1 LLTKT
6 DCLAAR
12 KYASVRRLPDVSLKI
27 AIGGKGG
34 VGKTTVTA
42 LLARCLAL
50 NDNNKVIAIDADPVA
65 NLAAGLGIPED
76 KPITP
81 ISELTELIA
90 ERTGATP
97 GTMGGFFTLNPKVD
111 DIPERFS
118 LSKDGV
124 KLLVMGTV
132 QSGGSGCICPE
143 STILKALM
151 NHLVL
156 YRDDIVVMDM
166 EAGVEHLGRA
176 TSSSVDALIIVV
188 NPGAR
193 SRSAAEKIRKLGTDI
208 GIKNIIVLGNR
219 VNNLEDEEL
228 IRKSLPD
235 FEILGFLPEHEE
247 IVAADRAG
255 KRAFDDITTAPKE
268 LFDIVEK
275 LTAMKK

>member
-1 LLTKT
+1 
-6 DCLAAR
+6 
-12 KYASVRRLPDVSLKI
+12 VSLKI

-42 LLARCLAL
+42 LLARCLAT
-50 NDNNKVIAIDADPVA
+50 DTNNKVIAIDADPVA

-76 KPITP
+76 QPITP
-81 ISELTELIA
+81 ISQLTELIA
-90 ERTGATP
+90 ERTGAKP

-111 DIPERFS
+111 DIPDRFS
-118 LSKDGV
+118 RERDGV

-156 YRDDIVVMDM
+156 FRDDIVIMDM

-176 TSSSVDALIIVV
+176 TSASVDALIIVV

-193 SRSAAEKIRKLGTDI
+193 SRAAADKIRKLGRDI

-219 VNNLEDEEL
+219 VKGEEDREL
-228 IRKSLPD
+228 IRSSLAD
-235 FEILGFLPEHEE
+235 FEILGFLPEQEE
-247 IVAADRAG
+247 IVAADRGAR
-255 KRAFDDITTAPKE
+255 RAFEDIRDAPQE
-268 LFDIVEK
+268 LFDIVGQ

>member
-1 LLTKT
+1 
-6 DCLAAR
+6 
-12 KYASVRRLPDVSLKI
+12 VSLKI

-34 VGKTTVTA
+34 VGKTTVTS
-42 LLARCLAL
+42 LLARCLAA
-50 NDNNKVIAIDADPVA
+50 DKSNKVIAIDADPVA

-76 KPITP
+76 EPITP
-81 ISELTELIA
+81 ISQLTELIA

-111 DIPERFS
+111 DIPDRFS
-118 LSKDGV
+118 KTKDDV

-156 YRDDIVVMDM
+156 VRDDIVIMDM

-176 TSSSVDALIIVV
+176 TSASVDALIIVV

-193 SRSAAEKIRKLGTDI
+193 SRAAAEKIRKLGTDI
-208 GIKNIIVLGNR
+208 GIKKVLILGNR
-219 VNNLEDEEL
+219 VRGAEDEQL
-228 IRKSLPD
+228 IKESLPD
-235 FEILGFLPEHEE
+235 FEILGFLPEQNE
-247 IVAADRAG
+247 IVSSDRDG
-255 KRAFDDITTAPKE
+255 RRPYDDIRQGPEE
-268 LFDIVEK
+268 LFRIAEK
-275 LTAMKK
+275 LKAMSTK

>member
-1 LLTKT
+1 M
-6 DCLAAR
+6 
-12 KYASVRRLPDVSLKI
+12 SLKI

-42 LLARCLAL
+42 LLARCLARVH
-50 NDNNKVIAIDADPVA
+50 DNKVIAIDADPVA

-76 KPITP
+76 QPITP
-81 ISELTELIA
+81 IAELSDLIA
-90 ERTGATP
+90 ERTGAKP
-97 GTMGGFFTLNPKVD
+97 GTMGGFFSLNPKVD

-118 LSKDGV
+118 RERDGV

-156 YRDDIVVMDM
+156 YRDEVVLMDM

-176 TSSSVDALIIVV
+176 TSGSVDALVVVV

-193 SRSAAEKIRKLGTDI
+193 SRLAANKIRKLGQDI
-208 GIKNIIVLGNR
+208 GIKNIVVLGNR
-219 VNNLEDEEL
+219 VHGPEDEEL
-228 IRKSLPD
+228 IRSTLSD
-235 FEILGFLPEHEE
+235 FEILGFIPEHQE
-247 IVAADRAG
+247 IVDADRRG
-255 KRAFDDITTAPKE
+255 SRPFESIEDAPRE
-268 LFDIVEK
+268 LFAVAEK
-275 LTAMKK
+275 LSAFSDSKS

>member
-1 LLTKT
+1 
-6 DCLAAR
+6 
-12 KYASVRRLPDVSLKI
+12 VSLKI

-42 LLARCLAL
+42 LLARCLAR
-50 NDNNKVIAIDADPVA
+50 DENNKVIAIDADPVA

-76 KPITP
+76 QPITP
-81 ISELTELIA
+81 IAELSDLIA
-90 ERTGATP
+90 ERTGAQP

-118 LSKDGV
+118 LERDGV
-124 KLLVMGTV
+124 RLLVMGTV
-132 QSGGSGCICPE
+132 KSGGSGCICPE

-156 YRDDIVVMDM
+156 YRDDVVVMDM

-176 TSSSVDALIIVV
+176 TSSSVDALIVVV

-193 SRSAAEKIRKLGTDI
+193 SRVAAEKIRKLGRDI
-208 GIKNIIVLGNR
+208 GITNFFVLGNR
-219 VNNLEDEEL
+219 IKDEEDKKL
-228 IRKSLPD
+228 IRESLSD
-235 FEILGFLPEHEE
+235 FEILGFLYENDE

-255 KRAFDDITTAPKE
+255 VRAFDNIESAPEE
-268 LFDIVEK
+268 LFDIVDS